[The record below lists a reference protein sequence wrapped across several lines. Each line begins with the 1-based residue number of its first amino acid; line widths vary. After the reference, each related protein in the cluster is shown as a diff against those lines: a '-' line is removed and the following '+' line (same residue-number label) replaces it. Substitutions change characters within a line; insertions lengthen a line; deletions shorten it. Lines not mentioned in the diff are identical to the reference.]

1 MFRMARKSLAER
13 RDDQGNLNR
22 AHRRSHASEP
32 TITASFEQLLDDLD
46 KWPRRR
52 LRACIWKRWRLPRTR
67 IRKLK
72 QLGIRPEE
80 AYSHGNSRKGP
91 WRMAKSL
98 AISMA
103 MPNEWLDDLGPFSL
117 SKRWTELAPLRRTA
131 QSQSTRADPHARW
144 CGRIPQQCG
153 PYPDRFVLLR
163 LV

>member
-1 MFRMARKSLAER
+1 MAETPLASMHLEAMA
-13 RDDQGNLNR
+13 LTT
-22 AHRRSHASEP
+22 H
-32 TITASFEQLLDDLD
+32 
-46 KWPRRR
+46 
-52 LRACIWKRWRLPRTR
+52 R

-72 QLGIRPEE
+72 QLGVRPEE

-103 MPNEWLDDLGPFSL
+103 MPNEWLDDLGLFSL

-144 CGRIPQQCG
+144 CGKVPQQCG
-153 PYPDRFVLLR
+153 PYPDRMVRWLCIRCTLAPACNH
-163 LV
+163 